1 MSILEFYEL
10 NKTLCRIT
18 LLSFLLILSSLSL
31 YHKTSI
37 AQKDDNER
45 ISVGCV
51 SGL

>member
-18 LLSFLLILSSLSL
+18 LSFLLILSSLSL